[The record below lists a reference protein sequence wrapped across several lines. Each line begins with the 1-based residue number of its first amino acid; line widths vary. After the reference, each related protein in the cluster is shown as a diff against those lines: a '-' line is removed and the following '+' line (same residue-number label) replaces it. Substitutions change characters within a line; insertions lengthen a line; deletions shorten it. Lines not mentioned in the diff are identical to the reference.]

1 MNRLLTLF
9 LTIFTVLFLILIAV
23 SYNLSYGA
31 HPDVFLKDKDGNP
44 VSGPVPYST
53 KQTCGG
59 CHIENCTT
67 PTPENPKGYCTT
79 QQATRDD
86 YGIGLKQVQQHVGR
100 ILADGTVT
108 FTTQTVSS
116 YEHGVSVSKH
126 VNLGR
131 NEAYTSWM
139 RQTWGQL
146 FFTSSPGMFGRF

>member
-1 MNRLLTLF
+1 MKRRFQMLRFVLTMMFLLLF
-9 LTIFTVLFLILIAV
+9 LSGSGLA
-23 SYNLSYGA
+23 A
-31 HPDVFLKDKDGNP
+31 HPDVVVKGFSGSP
-44 VSGPVPYST
+44 VSGYEPYSP

-59 CHIENCTT
+59 CHIEACTA
-67 PTPENPKGYCTT
+67 PTPDNPRGYCTE
-79 QQATRDD
+79 QQQNKDD

-131 NEAYTSWM
+131 NEAYTADM
-139 RQTWGQL
+139 RNTWKQA
-146 FFTSSPGMFGRF
+146 FFTSSPGMFGRY